1 MVLADPDVRR
11 HPNALALAGHIMH
24 RFMVEKGYAEVSIA
38 SAVKALSA
46 NERSI
51 ERAFA
56 YLQRRGWIQ
65 LKEAY
70 SRQRPGWNAN
80 RYSLAFGPQDFDP
93 TMHATTH
100 KDNTDADVGVTNDGD
115 TGDGLPV

>member
-1 MVLADPDVRR
+1 VRR

-24 RFMVEKGYAEVSIA
+24 RFVSRRGYAEVSIG
-38 SAVKALSA
+38 SAAKALKA

-56 YLQRRGWIQ
+56 YLQRQGWLQ

-70 SRQRPGWNAN
+70 CRQRLGWSAN
-80 RYSLAFGPQDFDP
+80 RYSLAFGPQDLDP
-93 TMHATTH
+93 NMHTSDH
-100 KDNTDADVGVTNDGD
+100 VSDTDVDVGDSDDGD
-115 TGDGLPV
+115 TGDGLSV